1 MNPFVKSAFRI
12 LLVLALL
19 LGIAYATLWFM
30 KSGKQ
35 FDLDSLME
43 LGEKMTGEFSDKVGK
58 IVTEAADRIQQ
69 IIVDLSGKIGSGVQ

>member
-1 MNPFVKSAFRI
+1 MDPFVKSAFRI
-12 LLVLALL
+12 LLLLALL
-19 LGIAYATLWFM
+19 LGIAYVSMKFM
-30 KSGKQ
+30 QTGKQ